1 MTSRPRRQ
9 AAAGWRSRSAAGWLS
24 RAAAVLLAIIACT
37 AGAAAAGTP
46 ASAAARPVGDC
57 TTTSGVVVV
66 VDFGHWGGPLL
77 RSCGTTPTTSYAL
90 LNQGGWQTAGT
101 EHDGPGFICRIGYA
115 GYHGGTLYP
124 TPAQQSCVLTP
135 PSSAYWS
142 FWTAG
147 RGQHTWSYSQAGAM
161 GYHPEPGSVELWVF
175 GSTTAGGTGGSAVPA
190 FSPDSV
196 RALNASPAGPA
207 TSPASTSAAAGATS
221 APAATSPAPRT
232 RKSAPAAA
240 RATPPR
246 TPAVLDAPPAAASA
260 HVSHGSPVPA
270 LIALVVVVLLAAAG
284 ITAAAR
290 RPRRDR

>member
-1 MTSRPRRQ
+1 MTSWPRQRP
-9 AAAGWRSRSAAGWLS
+9 AAGWLP
-24 RAAAVLLAIIACT
+24 RTAALLLAIIACT

-135 PSSAYWS
+135 PASAYWS
-142 FWTAG
+142 FWYAS
-147 RGQHTWSYSQAGAM
+147 RGQHAWSYSQAGAM
-161 GYHPEPGSVELWVF
+161 SYDPRPGSVELWSF
-175 GSTTAGGTGGSAVPA
+175 GSTSAGGTAGSAVPA
-190 FSPDSV
+190 FSPGSV
-196 RALNASPAGPA
+196 RALNASPASA
-207 TSPASTSAAAGATS
+207 ATTSPASTRAAV
-221 APAATSPAPRT
+221 AATSPPAANSPSSRT
-232 RKSAPAAA
+232 RKPAQAAA

-246 TPAVLDAPPAAASA
+246 TPAVRDAPPAAAIA
-260 HVSHGSPVPA
+260 QVSHGSPVPA
-270 LIALVVVVLLAAAG
+270 LVALLVVLLLAAAG

-290 RPRRDR
+290 RPRRER